1 MSYERLGGS
10 PVRSARPAVANRSH
24 VCAIDSELVL
34 KIGFNG
40 LTRSNGQSRALAAE
54 HDRARLFRLRDS
66 RAGVC
71 RKL

>member
-1 MSYERLGGS
+1 MSALGSS
-10 PVRSARPAVANRSH
+10 PVRSARRVESIARLRNRQR
-24 VCAIDSELVL
+24 AGPG
-34 KIGFNG
+34 IGFNG
-40 LTRSNGQSRALAAE
+40 LTRSDGQSRALAAE